1 MSNSLSPKR
10 LPQIN
15 QETLERVLEKL
26 RQPFSIAVLGSLVA
40 HGVLAAAL
48 PSLLADKPDEL
59 DTQRRVQVVE
69 LSPAEQ
75 RQLPSLDAATPLPP
89 SLLTTKPLQP
99 NQPAPKLPDPKVY
112 NDPSLYTFP
121 LSPPPNFPPPTFTF
135 PVPPSIFDVPAP
147 SAKRSPTPPAPKP
160 LAPKP
165 PPDLAP
171 PLESKPL
178 AESKPADTD
187 AKDSDKP
194 VPTPSAPVR
203 AEKLSPEQIAA
214 LQKDAE
220 RSRQPPLSYTFDGP
234 ETAEKAL
241 ELAQAN
247 ATVFVAAAEKLSG
260 GDYDSKGYQ
269 KPEKI
274 SRALPEEACP
284 FIKTAR
290 TATVGAIVKPDGQLA
305 EAPALLLTSGF
316 KGLDTLALEAV
327 SQNKFATNDRHQI
340 VRLEITFDPSS
351 VCQADSKPS

>member
-26 RQPFSIAVLGSLVA
+26 RQPSSIAVLASLVA
-40 HGVLAAAL
+40 HGVLGAAL
-48 PSLLADKPDEL
+48 PSLLASQPEEL

-89 SLLTTKPLQP
+89 SLLPAKPLQP
-99 NQPAPKLPDPKVY
+99 NQPVTKLPDPKVY
-112 NDPSLYTFP
+112 NDPSLYT
-121 LSPPPNFPPPTFTF
+121 LPPYPPPTFTF
-135 PVPPSIFDVPAP
+135 PVPPSIFDIPAP
-147 SAKRSPTPPAPKP
+147 SAKKPPSPPAPKP

-171 PLESKPL
+171 PLASKPL
-178 AESKPADTD
+178 AASKPADAD
-187 AKDSDKP
+187 DKDSDQP
-194 VPTPSAPVR
+194 VPTPSAPTD

-214 LQKDAE
+214 LKEDAE
-220 RSRQPPLSYTFDGP
+220 RSRQLQALYTFSGP
-234 ETAEKAL
+234 ETPTKAL
-241 ELAQAN
+241 ESAQAN

-269 KPEKI
+269 NPEKI

-284 FIKTAR
+284 FIKTPR

-327 SQNKFATNDRHQI
+327 SQNKFAANDRHQI